1 MGDCAVA
8 FKIAPTKSKTR
19 IDRFDRCSPNL
30 TYDRSVH
37 HVYVTR
43 ARSVCINNLL
53 VSRGANLYRRVPF
66 FIVARSVDFI
76 FEINEKE
83 RDRRT
88 FTVISHE
95 FIPNEL
101 FERSLTVALCLSLS
115 RTLGR
120 GKPIANV
127 LDGRRSDCATRHSVA
142 RRCACAHSMHS
153 RLPPPLRAT
162 SGCPHHAAHLYRHEQ
177 PPLFTR
183 AVYRVLRHRHLHFA
197 RARRV
202 ARSSAPLVALSLH
215 SRVARLRGSHASSP
229 VTYCRRP
236 CRALFTV
243 PTVSYFDRV
252 FWLVHHWTIFRSL
265 IRVRIRMI
273 IGRDC

>member
-8 FKIAPTKSKTR
+8 FKIPPTKSKTR

-76 FEINEKE
+76 FELNEKE

-120 GKPIANV
+120 GEPIANV
-127 LDGRRSDCATRHSVA
+127 LDGRRSDCATRHSAALRVVA
-142 RRCACAHSMHS
+142 LARTRCTRGFPHHSVRQAAPPNTRPTFTVTSNPHFLLELYIACYVIDTFTSPVLAEWHDPPRHSLLFRCTRALPACAA
-153 RLPPPLRAT
+153 RTRPLP
-162 SGCPHHAAHLYRHEQ
+162 
-177 PPLFTR
+177 
-183 AVYRVLRHRHLHFA
+183 
-197 RARRV
+197 
-202 ARSSAPLVALSLH
+202 
-215 SRVARLRGSHASSP
+215 
-229 VTYCRRP
+229 
-236 CRALFTV
+236 
-243 PTVSYFDRV
+243 
-252 FWLVHHWTIFRSL
+252 
-265 IRVRIRMI
+265 
-273 IGRDC
+273 